1 MDSEKRMIEGYEVK
15 TAIHMGSREFIFAV
29 NNDAAKPYMA
39 CNCTWDNP
47 LSIEIYDRAVVSA
60 DYLEIMTEFLNR
72 ASERIKEIEAE
83 RVERGITAVPLTAA
97 DCTPGSNRTHYKNQL
112 IVIKPESMTP
122 AARTADHQLVLATGG
137 FGCNPEARGQAVF
150 CKNLFTGK
158 ETRWER
164 YDVAGIIRPDRMPK
178 WAKDKLAALQKP
190 VEKTSILGR
199 LDNAK
204 KDAARDAAK
213 PARPHKDKEPEL

>member
-15 TAIHMGSREFIFAV
+15 TAIHMGGREIIFAV

-47 LSIEIYDRAVVSA
+47 LSIEIYDRAAVSA

-72 ASERIKEIEAE
+72 ASEQVKEIETE
-83 RVERGITAVPLTAA
+83 RAERGITAVPLTAA
-97 DCTPGSNRTHYKNQL
+97 DCTPGSNRAHYKNQL

-164 YDVAGIIRPDRMPK
+164 YDVAGIIRSDRMPE

-190 VEKTSILGR
+190 VEKTSVLGR

-213 PARPHKDKEPEL
+213 PTRPHKDKEPEL

>member
-15 TAIHMGSREFIFAV
+15 TAIHMGGREIIFAV
-29 NNDAAKPYMA
+29 NNDAVKPYMA

-47 LSIEIYDRAVVSA
+47 LSIEIYDRAAVSA

-72 ASERIKEIEAE
+72 ASEQVKEIETE
-83 RVERGITAVPLTAA
+83 RAERGITAVPLTAA
-97 DCTPGSNRTHYKNQL
+97 DCTPGSDHAHYENKL

-164 YDVAGIIRPDRMPK
+164 YDVAGIIRPDRMPE

-190 VEKTSILGR
+190 VEKTSVLGR
-199 LDNAK
+199 LDTAK

-213 PARPHKDKEPEL
+213 PARRHKDKGPEL